1 MNYIEKLICAF
12 EYFSAFLFG
21 AVIYFF
27 AEIVYRGHS
36 HITMFFAG
44 GICFFLIYTC
54 EKYISEKNLIGRCI
68 LYAFIITAVE
78 FVFGAVFNIWLGLN
92 VWDYSDEPFNFLGQI
107 CPAFTVL
114 WIPVSLMALGLHM
127 LLSRRMD
134 RISVTRC
141 AYL

>member
-1 MNYIEKLICAF
+1 MKIWKQAVLFYLGGCAYMGL
-12 EYFSAFLFG
+12 ELLW
-21 AVIYFF
+21 
-27 AEIVYRGHS
+27 RGRS
-36 HITMFFAG
+36 HGSMFIAG
-44 GICFFLIYTC
+44 GTC
-54 EKYISEKNLIGRCI
+54 YLLIGQLNQVQPR
-68 LYAFIITAVE
+68 LPLPLRAVT
-78 FVFGAVFNIWLGLN
+78 GAGIVTMVELGVGLLCN
-92 VWDYSDEPFNFLGQI
+92 RNFEVWDYRERAGNFLGQI

>member
-1 MNYIEKLICAF
+1 MKIWKQAVLFYLGGCAYMGL
-12 EYFSAFLFG
+12 ELLW
-21 AVIYFF
+21 
-27 AEIVYRGHS
+27 RGRS
-36 HITMFFAG
+36 HGSMFIAG
-44 GICFFLIYTC
+44 GTCFL
-54 EKYISEKNLIGRCI
+54 LIGQLNQVRPR
-68 LYAFIITAVE
+68 LPLPLRAAV
-78 FVFGAVFNIWLGLN
+78 GAGIVTMVELGMGLLCN
-92 VWDYSDEPFNFLGQI
+92 RNFEVWDYRERAGNFLGQI